1 MARTVATLLF
11 SCTLLLLAAPPLD
24 GGEALSVRVTPAMA
38 PEPAIVVVTAMVEAD
53 ARNRTLEISASSED
67 YFRSSQVQLEGRAAR
82 RQFDFEFHDIP
93 RGRYEVIG
101 TLTGTDGRRVE
112 VTRVFMV
119 LSRPGK

>member
-1 MARTVATLLF
+1 MAKAVATLLF
-11 SCTLLLLAAPPLD
+11 SCTLLILAAPPLD
-24 GGEALSVRVTPAMA
+24 GVEALSVRVTPTMA

-67 YFRSSQVQLEGRAAR
+67 YFRSSQVQLEGRDAR
-82 RQFDFEFHDIP
+82 RVFDFAFHDIP
-93 RGRYEVIG
+93 HGRYEVIG

-119 LSRPGK
+119 LPRQRR